1 MKKFLLLIT
10 VACSLLA
17 LLAFR
22 PGQSI
27 DSVIGA
33 LRNGNSSELSRYME
47 GNLDI
52 SMPEKSDTYSK
63 AQAVLILKDFFAR
76 NGVTGF
82 EVKHKGDNKGNEYC
96 IGMLNTR
103 SGTYRT
109 TVFMK
114 ADGGKQL
121 IKEIRFQP

>member
-1 MKKFLLLIT
+1 MKKYLLLLT
-10 VACSLLA
+10 
-17 LLAFR
+17 LAFSIIKLSAFG

-27 DSVIGA
+27 ESVIGA
-33 LRNGNSSELSRYME
+33 LRNGNTSELSRYMD

-52 SMPEKSDTYSK
+52 SMPNKTDTYSK

-96 IGMLNTR
+96 IGMLNTK